1 MANIILKERDIFI
14 ATKQMQIYTKSI
26 SNQRQ
31 SQWNRQ
37 QFPAHSQWANCVK
50 TVLLYLK
57 RRKKVEKSLVQKIKK
72 KKNAGMDF
80 LAFIVTENLSTFVGC
95 DDETGA
101 FDSRGFMVEIN
112 TKIPYTQALSN
123 LRMKSVFLSQEC
135 VELGQI
141 AIVFCPL
148 SRCFYDLRM
157 NWPICGMKNS
167 RKNEREKLQ
176 MIEWIE
182 FEIGCW
188 LEE

>member
-1 MANIILKERDIFI
+1 MGELCENGI
-14 ATKQMQIYTKSI
+14 
-26 SNQRQ
+26 
-31 SQWNRQ
+31 
-37 QFPAHSQWANCVK
+37 V
-50 TVLLYLK
+50 VL
-57 RRKKVEKSLVQKIKK
+57 EKK
-72 KKNAGMDF
+72 KKSGKVFSSKDKEKKECWNGF
-80 LAFIVTENLSTFVGC
+80 SSLIVTENLSTFVGC